1 VPGALQTSYIHR
13 PQLPIL
19 ISLTS
24 ARHFS
29 RNQSHSSWFRHG
41 TSCSREI
48 SVSTPVRI
56 SYQMKLHKPVPQRFA
71 VIPHVASANSE
82 ALVAPRFLF
91 PPQRQPR
98 RSRLTLSPM
107 RGSISKFS
115 CGMWLPISVEYAE
128 SATVTRGCE
137 DAYVVRVPSSSYYEM
152 NPLNTRCA
160 AACIAPSSACVAAN
174 IRFLRRFRD
183 PARKERW

>member
-1 VPGALQTSYIHR
+1 MAR
-13 PQLPIL
+13 PVLEKI
-19 ISLTS
+19 
-24 ARHFS
+24 F
-29 RNQSHSSWFRHG
+29 
-41 TSCSREI
+41 
-48 SVSTPVRI
+48 VSTPVRI
-56 SYQMKLHKPVPQRFA
+56 SYQMKPIFHFLLLRCLAVVHPMKLHKPVPQRFA

-107 RGSISKFS
+107 TGPISKFS
-115 CGMWLPISVEYAE
+115 CGTWLQVSVEYAE

-152 NPLNTRCA
+152 NPLNMRCA